1 MEVRAESLQSQA
13 GESLAWSGRHEEI
26 RPPPRVRAVRET
38 DAAVFRREDEEGSR
52 HRGTLG
58 GPDSERLKAVAERTQ
73 AFLDELNIRLDL
85 ELHETTGDIVI
96 RIVNRET
103 EELVRQIPPE
113 ELLRI
118 HEKISELRGVLFD
131 QKA

>member
-1 MEVRAESLQSQA
+1 MDLRTDSPQPYA
-13 GESLAWSGRHEEI
+13 GEPWVRRHEEI
-26 RPPPRVRAVRET
+26 RPPPRIRAVRET
-38 DAAVFRREDEEGSR
+38 EAAVFRREDKEGPR
-52 HRGTLG
+52 HRNTLG
-58 GPDSERLKAVAERTQ
+58 EPDSETLKAVAERTQ

-85 ELHETTGDIVI
+85 ELHEDTGDIVI

-118 HEKISELRGVLFD
+118 HEKITELRGVLFD
-131 QKA
+131 EKA